1 MNSPLLARYESDFY
15 EWSMQQAALVR
26 TLAGSRLNVDIDCAN
41 IAEEIEDMGKAE
53 RRAVGSQVR
62 RILYHLLKLQHSPA
76 TEPRRGWQ
84 NSVDDA
90 RVQLAEHLG
99 DSPSLVHDMAG
110 SIEHQY
116 ALARRRALRDLE
128 VDGIDPRLVPATCP
142 YTELQIRDSDW
153 WPEPP
158 KHP

>member
-1 MNSPLLARYESDFY
+1 
-15 EWSMQQAALVR
+15 
-26 TLAGSRLNVDIDCAN
+26 
-41 IAEEIEDMGKAE
+41 MGKAE

-76 TEPRRGWQ
+76 TGPRRGWQ

-142 YTELQIRDSDW
+142 YTELQIRDFDW

-158 KHP
+158 KHS